1 MKKSHILSLALVSQL
16 AAVPALAQGSGRDVT
31 IFRMSGPQL
40 GVRLEEVDQDV
51 VSRLKLK
58 EEKGALV
65 TEVLENSAAE
75 KAGLKKDDVIVRF
88 QGESILTASQLSRLV
103 KDVPSGRKV
112 DVDVIRAGAPMKVT
126 ATLEKAEWSGDKMD
140 FPEIA
145 GLSKKLGKLGD
156 LKFRSEDGVPRA
168 FNFKLDEHGPAWA
181 ALSRAGRGR
190 LGITYTEIEGQLADY
205 FKAKTDTAILVN
217 SVVAGS
223 AAEKAGLKAGDIVL
237 KLGAASI
244 EDGSDL
250 SDAVGDLETGKAAPV
265 TVLREGRTVDLTVTL
280 EEPKRA
286 RSEIRRKRPVS

>member
-1 MKKSHILSLALVSQL
+1 MKKAHILSLALASQL

-40 GVRLEEVDQDV
+40 GVRLAEVDQDV

-65 TEVLENSAAE
+65 TEVIENSAAE
-75 KAGLKKDDVIVRF
+75 KAGLRKDDVIVRF

-112 DVDVIRAGAPMKVT
+112 DIDIIREGAPTKVT
-126 ATLEKAEWSGDKMD
+126 ATLEKAEWSGDRMD

-145 GLSKKLGKLGD
+145 GLSRKLEKLGD

-168 FNFKLDEHGPAWA
+168 FNFKLDENGPAWA
-181 ALSRAGRGR
+181 AISRSGRGR

-217 SVVAGS
+217 SVVQGS
-223 AAEKAGLKAGDIVL
+223 AAEKAGLKAGDIVV
-237 KLGAASI
+237 KLGGVSI

-250 SDAVGDLETGKAAPV
+250 ADAVRDLETGKPAPV

-286 RSEIRRKRPVS
+286 RSELRRKRPIS

>member
-16 AAVPALAQGSGRDVT
+16 AAVPTLAQGSGRDVT

-40 GVRLEEVDQDV
+40 GVRLAEVDQDV
-51 VSRLKLK
+51 VARLKLK

-65 TEVLENSAAE
+65 TEVLLNSAAE

-88 QGESILTASQLSRLV
+88 QGESILTASQLGRLV

-112 DVDVIRAGAPMKVT
+112 DLDVIRAGAPMKVT

-145 GLSKKLGKLGD
+145 GLS
-156 LKFRSEDGVPRA
+156 GVPRA
-168 FNFKLDEHGPAWA
+168 FNFKLDEDGPAWA

-217 SVVAGS
+217 SVVQGS
-223 AAEKAGLKAGDIVL
+223 AAEKAGLKAGDIVV
-237 KLGAASI
+237 KLGSADI
-244 EDGSDL
+244 ENGSDL
-250 SDAVGDLETGKAAPV
+250 SAAVGDLETGKAAPV

-280 EEPKRA
+280 EEPRRA
-286 RSEIRRKRPVS
+286 RSETRRKRPVS